1 MIQEFRCTIL
11 RLTGGHSDSSAST
24 LHRLTFSR
32 NFIKLISASTIPQAP
47 RSRLHSAS
55 ATGGAAEVRHCF
67 WRFGSK
73 RLPFSI
79 SIGHASPDRAGARL
93 YHLQWGITFLSR
105 ATPAQTQ
112 ERVRERVPTV
122 RPSTSHLSPLTIL
135 APLAR
140 ISAARNGHRRNDYR
154 LGPAER

>member
-79 SIGHASPDRAGARL
+79 SIGHASPDRAGARP
-93 YHLQWGITFLSR
+93 YR
-105 ATPAQTQ
+105 ATID
-112 ERVRERVPTV
+112 
-122 RPSTSHLSPLTIL
+122 TSHLSPLTSRPS
-135 APLAR
+135 PLTSHHLCSPSPN
-140 ISAARNGHRRNDYR
+140 ISRKKWASEKR
-154 LGPAER
+154 LSSRPCRTMTTFMEGTTNIR